1 MTFVKT
7 KLKIEAMAPGDV
19 LILRLKGAEPLEN
32 VPRSLGE
39 EGHTILSLEPENGP
53 DRSETYASFRNSPLG
68 VTAKAGA
75 QGFRMAR
82 RMPGNE

>member
-1 MTFVKT
+1 MASPTEYSLDITGEVCPMTFVKT

-53 DRSETYASFRNSPLG
+53 DPAVHILRVR
-68 VTAKAGA
+68 K
-75 QGFRMAR
+75 R
-82 RMPGNE
+82 